1 LYDSSLKKCPNPSAK
16 RLVGDSVPFHPLVT
30 LTKTEKKGKEAKTNF
45 FTAVRESADA
55 YPHVYVFAVEHMR
68 NVVLKE
74 LRTEMKDTG
83 RFFLGKN
90 KVMVK
95 ALGGTMEE
103 EYKENFHQ
111 VAEVQ

>member
-1 LYDSSLKKCPNPSAK
+1 MPKSK
-16 RLVGDSVPFHPLVT
+16 RQKIGTFLILILLVT

-45 FTAVRESADA
+45 FTTVRDSADTF
-55 YPHVYVFAVEHMR
+55 PHLYVFSVEHMR

-74 LRTEMKDTG
+74 LRTEMKETS

-90 KVMVK
+90 KVIVK
-95 ALGGTMEE
+95 ALGGTTQE

-111 VAEVQ
+111 IAQVIMYFNG